1 MKIKHEK
8 SKTSRRK
15 EQPAKVRSDK
25 WVLRLYVAGQTPK
38 AVTAFNNLN
47 LICEEQLKGK
57 YHIEV
62 INLLKNPQLARDD
75 QILAVP
81 TLVRKL
87 PLPVRNIIGDL
98 SNTERV
104 LVGLD
109 LIEHS
114 ALKQVKSLKIKVQ
127 RKNNKGKKGG

>member
-1 MKIKHEK
+1 MKIKHDK
-8 SKTSRRK
+8 PKTSRTKTSDGPGRRRLL
-15 EQPAKVRSDK
+15 ERSTHAAKSGSDR
-25 WVLRLYVAGQTPK
+25 WVLRLYVAGQTAK
-38 AVTAFNNLN
+38 AVTALNNLK
-47 LICEEQLKGK
+47 LICEEQLKGQ

-62 INLLKNPQLARDD
+62 IDLLKNPKLARDN

-98 SNTERV
+98 SDTERV

-109 LIEHS
+109 IIERK
-114 ALKQVKSLKIKVQ
+114 ALMGKQ
-127 RKNNKGKKGG
+127 

>member
-1 MKIKHEK
+1 VKIKYEK
-8 SKTSRRK
+8 SKTTRRK
-15 EQPAKVRSDK
+15 EQPAKLRSDR
-25 WVLRLYVAGQTPK
+25 WDLRLYVAGQTQI
-38 AVTAFNNLN
+38 AVTALNNLK
-47 LICEEQLKGK
+47 LICEEQLKDK

-62 INLLKNPQLARDD
+62 IDILKQPQIAHDD

-109 LIEHS
+109 L
-114 ALKQVKSLKIKVQ
+114 K
-127 RKNNKGKKGG
+127 